1 LNPTATLSPNEDITT
16 AAQWVAEREPMSDVI
31 PQLKQR
37 FGLSALQASQACAL
51 AQKYRVSRK
60 AFG

>member
-1 LNPTATLSPNEDITT
+1 MTDVNSTVTA
-16 AAQWVAEREPMSDVI
+16 AAQWVAERNPMPDVI